1 MCVLVSAV
9 SVVSRTDW
17 THDKASK
24 ANCKPFRGIRVA
36 AGAVRSAAPAT
47 LPPLTF
53 TQSKE
58 GRLRGLSQHRR
69 YF

>member
-17 THDKASK
+17 AHDKARK

-36 AGAVRSAAPAT
+36 AGAVRRAAPAT
-47 LPPLTF
+47 LPSPDIYPK
-53 TQSKE
+53 Q
-58 GRLRGLSQHRR
+58 RGAPSRA
-69 YF
+69 